1 MIMLIKIMKKIDKC
15 VDIQVEMTAYC
26 HNYDKYQKRRNKIS
40 NQFLVSKCSSCVNI
54 IRQPKAIITTKT
66 VCFAL
71 TDREILMS
79 GGPLTA

>member
-1 MIMLIKIMKKIDKC
+1 MKKIDKC

-54 IRQPKAIITTKT
+54 LAYTST
-66 VCFAL
+66 
-71 TDREILMS
+71 
-79 GGPLTA
+79 